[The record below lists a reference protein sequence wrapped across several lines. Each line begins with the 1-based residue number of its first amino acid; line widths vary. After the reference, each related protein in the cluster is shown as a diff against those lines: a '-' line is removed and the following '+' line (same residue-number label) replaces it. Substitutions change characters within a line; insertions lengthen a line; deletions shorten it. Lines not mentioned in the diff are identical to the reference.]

1 MWILENPDT
10 SQVFFKC
17 LWSGYERGKETPSGH
32 HTVQDET
39 HGQEGQLRMMHVQK
53 DWDRQKQSKALRVN
67 WADYKHIKYSA
78 IPF

>member
-39 HGQEGQLRMMHVQK
+39 HGQEGQLRMMHV
-53 DWDRQKQSKALRVN
+53 A
-67 WADYKHIKYSA
+67 SA
-78 IPF
+78 SLSSLWRAVLKL